1 MSKFIALRLL
11 HSIPVLLG
19 VTFVVFASLYLVPGD
34 ITNTLLS
41 VFYTEER
48 GDALRAELGL
58 DRPMPVQYAMWLG
71 RLLQGDLGVS
81 HMLRADVMT
90 ILMHKVVNSLILT
103 GASLL
108 IVIPVSFALG
118 TISAARFRQP
128 IDRLTVLFAL
138 LLASMPVFWLGI
150 VLLYLLGVKV
160 PLFPMS
166 GMYNMAN
173 PGGFPDLVHH
183 LVLPA
188 ITTATTSIAIVTRVT
203 RGAMLDILGQPYI
216 LSARARGLRSFRVT
230 YAHGARNVLPT
241 FANMCG
247 LQIGYLFG
255 GAIFSEIIFNWP
267 GVGLQ
272 LYQSILQ
279 RDVPMVQGCILAI
292 AIMFVFGNMLADII
306 VHGLDTRQR

>member
-11 HSIPVLLG
+11 HSIPVLVG

-58 DRPMPVQYAMWLG
+58 DRPMPVQYALWLG

-90 ILMHKVVNSLILT
+90 ILINKVINSLILT

-118 TISAARFRQP
+118 TISAARFRRP
-128 IDRLTVLFAL
+128 VDRLTVLFAL
-138 LLASMPVFWLGI
+138 LLVSMPMFWLGI

-160 PLFPMS
+160 QIFPMS
-166 GMYNMAN
+166 GMYNMAS

-188 ITTATTSIAIVTRVT
+188 VTTATTSIAIVTRVT
-203 RGAMLDILGQPYI
+203 RGAMIDILNQPYI

-230 YAHGARNVLPT
+230 YVHGARNVLPT

-292 AIMFVFGNMLADII
+292 AVMFVFGNMLADII
-306 VHGLDTRQR
+306 VHALDTRQR

>member
-1 MSKFIALRLL
+1 
-11 HSIPVLLG
+11 
-19 VTFVVFASLYLVPGD
+19 VTVQTERMPRCADASQP
-34 ITNTLLS
+34 
-41 VFYTEER
+41 
-48 GDALRAELGL
+48 
-58 DRPMPVQYAMWLG
+58 QG
-71 RLLQGDLGVS
+71 R
-81 HMLRADVMT
+81 
-90 ILMHKVVNSLILT
+90 
-103 GASLL
+103 
-108 IVIPVSFALG
+108 
-118 TISAARFRQP
+118 
-128 IDRLTVLFAL
+128 
-138 LLASMPVFWLGI
+138 LGI

-306 VHGLDTRQR
+306 VHALDTRQR

>member
-1 MSKFIALRLL
+1 MSKFIAIRLL
-11 HSIPVLLG
+11 HTIPVLLG
-19 VTFVVFASLYLVPGD
+19 VTFVVFVSLYLVPGD

-48 GDALRAELGL
+48 GNALRAELGL
-58 DRPMPVQYAMWLG
+58 DRPMPVQYAIWLG

-81 HMLRADVMT
+81 HMLRADVIA
-90 ILMHKVVNSLILT
+90 ILQSKVVNSLILT

-108 IVIPVSFALG
+108 IVIPVSFVLG
-118 TISAARFRQP
+118 TIAASRFRQP
-128 IDRLTVLFAL
+128 IDRVIVFFAL
-138 LLASMPVFWLGI
+138 LLASMPVFWTGI
-150 VLLYLLGVKV
+150 VLLYLLGVTI

-173 PGGFPDLVHH
+173 PGGLPDLAHH
-183 LVLPA
+183 LLLPA

-203 RGAMLDILGQPYI
+203 RGSMIDILGQPYI
-216 LSARARGLRSFRVT
+216 LSARARGLKNFRVI

-272 LYQSILQ
+272 LYQSIIQ
-279 RDVPMVQGCILAI
+279 RDVPMVQGCVLAI

-306 VHGLDTRQR
+306 VYALDFKQR

>member
-1 MSKFIALRLL
+1 MGKFIALRLL
-11 HSIPVLLG
+11 HAIPVLIG
-19 VTFVVFASLYLVPGD
+19 VTFVVFGSLYLVPGD
-34 ITNTLLS
+34 VTNTLLS

-58 DRPMPVQYAMWLG
+58 DRPMPVQYAMWLW
-71 RLLQGDLGVS
+71 RLLHGDLGIS
-81 HMLRADVMT
+81 HMLRAPVVS
-90 ILMHKVVNSLILT
+90 ILEGKVANSLILT

-108 IVIPVSFALG
+108 IVIPASFLLG
-118 TISAARFRQP
+118 TVAAARFRRLV
-128 IDRLTVLFAL
+128 DRMIVFLAL

-160 PLFPMS
+160 HLFPMS

-173 PGGFPDLVHH
+173 PGGLPDLLHH

-188 ITTATTSIAIVTRVT
+188 VTTAATSIAIVTRVT
-203 RGAMLDILGQPYI
+203 RGAMLDVLNQPYI
-216 LSARARGLRSFRVT
+216 VSARARGITSFKVT
-230 YAHGARNVLPT
+230 YVHGARNVLPT

-272 LYQSILQ
+272 LYQSIIQ

-292 AIMFVFGNMLADII
+292 AVMFVFGNMLADIV
-306 VHGLDTRQR
+306 VHALDTRRR

>member
-1 MSKFIALRLL
+1 MGKFVALRLL
-11 HSIPVLLG
+11 HSVPVLLG
-19 VTFVVFASLYLVPGD
+19 VTVVVFASLFLVPGD

-58 DRPMPVQYAMWLG
+58 DKPMPVQYAIWLW

-81 HMLRADVMT
+81 HYLRAPVMDV
-90 ILMHKVVNSLILT
+90 LQDKVGNSLILT
-103 GASLL
+103 AASLL
-108 IVIPVSFALG
+108 IVIPVSFGLG
-118 TISAARFRQP
+118 TISAARFRGAV
-128 IDRLTVLFAL
+128 DRCTVFFAL

-160 PLFPMS
+160 RWFPMS
-166 GMYNMAN
+166 GMYNMAS
-173 PGGFPDLVHH
+173 PGGFPDLLHH
-183 LVLPA
+183 LILPA
-188 ITTATTSIAIVTRVT
+188 VTTATTSIAIVTRVT
-203 RGAMLDILGQPYI
+203 RGAMLDILGQPFI
-216 LSARARGLRSFRVT
+216 VSARARGLSSFRVT
-230 YAHGARNVLPT
+230 YVHGARNVLPT

-272 LYQSILQ
+272 LYQSIIQ
-279 RDVPMVQGCILAI
+279 RDVPMVQGCILVI
-292 AIMFVFGNMLADII
+292 AVMFVFGNMLADIV
-306 VHGLDTRQR
+306 VHALDTRQR

>member
-292 AIMFVFGNMLADII
+292 AIMFVFGNMLADIV
-306 VHGLDTRQR
+306 VHALDTRQR

>member
-58 DRPMPVQYAMWLG
+58 DRPVPVQYAMWLG

-90 ILMHKVVNSLILT
+90 ILLNKVVNSLILT

-150 VLLYLLGVKV
+150 VLLYLLGVKL

-166 GMYNMAN
+166 GMYNMAS

-183 LVLPA
+183 LALPA
-188 ITTATTSIAIVTRVT
+188 VTTATTSIAIVTRVT
-203 RGAMLDILGQPYI
+203 RGAMLDILNQPYI
-216 LSARARGLRSFRVT
+216 LSARARGLPAFRVT

-306 VHGLDTRQR
+306 VHALDTRQR

>member
-48 GDALRAELGL
+48 GDALRVELGL

-292 AIMFVFGNMLADII
+292 AIMFVFGNMLADIV
-306 VHGLDTRQR
+306 VHALDTRQR

>member
-1 MSKFIALRLL
+1 MWKFIGVRVL
-11 HSIPVLLG
+11 HAVPVLIG

-34 ITNTLLS
+34 IAHTLLS

-48 GDALRAELGL
+48 GAALRAELGL
-58 DRPMPVQYAMWLG
+58 DKPFIVQYSIWLWN
-71 RLLQGDLGVS
+71 LLHGDLGNS
-81 HMLRADVMT
+81 LMLRVPVSQV
-90 ILMHKVVNSLILT
+90 LWEKVGNSLILT

-108 IVIPVSFALG
+108 IVVPVSFVLG
-118 TISAARFRQP
+118 TAAAAQFRKLT
-128 IDRLTVLFAL
+128 DRIIVFLAM
-138 LLASMPVFWLGI
+138 LLASLPVFWLGI
-150 VLLYLLGVKV
+150 VLLYALGVTV
-160 PLFPMS
+160 RWFPMS

-173 PGGFPDLVHH
+173 PGGLPDLLHH

-188 ITTATTSIAIVTRVT
+188 VATATTSVAIVTRVT
-203 RGAMLDILGQPYI
+203 RGALLDALGQPYV
-216 LSARARGLRSFRVT
+216 LSARARGFGNFRVT
-230 YAHGARNVLPT
+230 YRHAVRNVLPT

-272 LYQSILQ
+272 LYNAILQ

-292 AIMFVFGNMLADII
+292 AIVFVVGNLLADVI
-306 VHGLDTRQR
+306 VHALDVRRR